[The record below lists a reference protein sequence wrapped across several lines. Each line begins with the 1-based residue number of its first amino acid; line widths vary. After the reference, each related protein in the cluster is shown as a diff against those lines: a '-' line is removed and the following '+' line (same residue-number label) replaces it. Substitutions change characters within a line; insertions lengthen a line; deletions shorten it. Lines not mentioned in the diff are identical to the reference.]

1 MQRSRLFASLI
12 VLSLAW
18 VTGCSGG
25 GTFRSIIRPPAGTAP
40 VSVAITDSPPA
51 NATVLAFDL
60 SVTGVVLNPGNVS
73 LLSAQ
78 TKVDIKRLEAENAAL
93 SSVAVPTGIYNSIT
107 ISLAN
112 PVLTFKNDTGG
123 TLANC
128 PAGQVCQLRPSIA
141 TNVTL
146 STGPFPLT
154 IFPNTPVGLL
164 FDVNLSNVL
173 SPTLGID
180 FTAAGGITVSLLPA
194 VQPTG
199 QLTAS
204 DDVLGTVTSM
214 DVVNQQFVLS
224 TRQDNLLISVDGN
237 TVFTD
242 FDEAQLGNT
251 FGGVL
256 PGELLEVDL
265 ALLGSGT
272 LLATRV
278 ELQDKDSTKTEV
290 EGVVVSVDAVAQ
302 QFKIAVVQ
310 VAPTTTGLDV
320 GNLATVSLGP
330 GALPFGIDNDSL
342 STAGFIFSAV
352 RDLLP
357 GQGVQVRASSFTT
370 LQPNSIVADR
380 VQLRMSRFTATV
392 LGTPSGNSFS
402 ANNLPSLLTTTGITQ
417 ISVQTSTQT
426 QFEGGITGVSGLGS
440 GSSVSLRGLL
450 FKQAAGNPVF
460 VAEKVRKR

>member
-40 VSVAITDSPPA
+40 VSVAMTDSPPA
-51 NATVLAFDL
+51 NVTVLAFDL

-73 LLSAQ
+73 VLSTQ

-93 SSVAVPTGIYNSIT
+93 SSVVVPTGIYNSIT

-123 TLANC
+123 PRATR
-128 PAGQVCQLRPSIA
+128 PAGQVCHLRPSTA
-141 TNVTL
+141 TNATL

-265 ALLGSGT
+265 TLLGSGT
-272 LLATRV
+272 LDRKSTR
-278 ELQDKDSTKTEV
+278 LNSSH
-290 EGVVVSVDAVAQ
+290 GYISYAV
-302 QFKIAVVQ
+302 FCLKKK
-310 VAPTTTGLDV
+310 
-320 GNLATVSLGP
+320 N
-330 GALPFGIDNDSL
+330 
-342 STAGFIFSAV
+342 
-352 RDLLP
+352 
-357 GQGVQVRASSFTT
+357 
-370 LQPNSIVADR
+370 
-380 VQLRMSRFTATV
+380 
-392 LGTPSGNSFS
+392 
-402 ANNLPSLLTTTGITQ
+402 
-417 ISVQTSTQT
+417 
-426 QFEGGITGVSGLGS
+426 
-440 GSSVSLRGLL
+440 
-450 FKQAAGNPVF
+450 
-460 VAEKVRKR
+460 

>member
-1 MQRSRLFASLI
+1 MQRPRLFASL
-12 VLSLAW
+12 VLLSLAW
-18 VTGCSGG
+18 VAGCSRG
-25 GTFRSIIRPPAGTAP
+25 GTFQGVIRPPAGTAP
-40 VSVAITDSPPA
+40 ASVAITDSPPA
-51 NATVLAFDL
+51 NVTVLAFDV

-73 LLSAQ
+73 LLSAP

-93 SSVAVPTGIYNSIT
+93 SSVDVPTGIYNSIT

-128 PAGQVCQLRPSIA
+128 TAGQVCQLRPSIA
-141 TNVTL
+141 TNVTI
-146 STGPFPLT
+146 SGGPFPLS
-154 IFPNTPVGLL
+154 IFPNTPVGVL
-164 FDVNLSNVL
+164 FDVNLNNVL

-180 FTAAGGITVSLLPA
+180 FTAAGGVTVSLLPA
-194 VQPTG
+194 AQVTG

-204 DDVLGTVTSM
+204 DDVLGTVVSM

-224 TRQDNLLISVDGN
+224 TRQGSLTISVDGN

-242 FDEAQLGNT
+242 FDEVQLGNT

-256 PGELLEVDL
+256 ASQVLEVDL

-278 ELQDKDSTKTEV
+278 ELQDKDSTETEV
-290 EGVVVSVDAVAQ
+290 EGVVVSVDTVAQ
-302 QFKIAVVQ
+302 QFKIAVLQ

-330 GALPFGIDNDSL
+330 GALPFSIDSDGL
-342 STAGFIFSAV
+342 STSGFIFSGV

-392 LGTPSGNSFS
+392 VGTPSGNSFNL
-402 ANNLPSLLTTTGITQ
+402 NNLPSLLTATGITQ
-417 ISVQTSTQT
+417 VLVQTSTQT

-450 FKQAAGNPVF
+450 FKQATANPVL
-460 VAEKVRKR
+460 VAEKIRKR

>member
-1 MQRSRLFASLI
+1 MQRPRLFASLV

-25 GTFRSIIRPPAGTAP
+25 GTFQGIIRPPAGTAP

-51 NATVLAFDL
+51 NVTVLAFDL

-73 LLSAQ
+73 LLSAP
-78 TKVDIKRLEAENAAL
+78 TRVDIKRLEAENAAL
-93 SSVAVPTGIYNSIT
+93 SSVLAPTGIYTSI
-107 ISLAN
+107 IIGLAN

-128 PAGQVCQLRPSIA
+128 AAGQVCQLRPLLA
-141 TNVTL
+141 TSVIL

-194 VQPTG
+194 VQPAG

-204 DDVLGTVTSM
+204 DDVLGRVISV

-256 PGELLEVDL
+256 PGQLLEVDL

-278 ELQDKDSTKTEV
+278 ELQDKDSTETEV
-290 EGVVVSVDAVAQ
+290 EGVVVSVDAAAQ

-330 GALPFGIDNDSL
+330 GTLPFGIDNDGL
-342 STAGFIFSAV
+342 STAGFVFSAV

-370 LQPNSIVADR
+370 LQPNFIVADR

-392 LGTPSGNSFS
+392 LGTPSGNSFN
-402 ANNLPSLLTTTGITQ
+402 ANNLPSLLTATGITQ

-426 QFEGGITGVSGLGS
+426 QFEGGITGVGGLGS

>member
-1 MQRSRLFASLI
+1 M
-12 VLSLAW
+12 
-18 VTGCSGG
+18 
-25 GTFRSIIRPPAGTAP
+25 
-40 VSVAITDSPPA
+40 AITDSPPA

-330 GALPFGIDNDSL
+330 SALPFGIDNDGL

-352 RDLLP
+352 RDLQP

-370 LQPNSIVADR
+370 LQPNFIVADR